1 MPAIVYEFSASG
13 QDAVRRAFQTTAD
26 AEEKA
31 AAAHMRAQRKM
42 SESLV
47 RATQKALG
55 TGTAGG
61 VRQKEYQQQEK
72 AATQSAKSEER
83 ARIAADRAA
92 FRAREKSIQGEERA
106 RIQSSRR
113 VAQEEARNKRELEKI
128 DRDSD
133 KRFEKAQR
141 EREKAAQREAEMRRN
156 AADAGQR
163 DNSGQSNPVEES
175 NTSGSAMK
183 EFFGSMIAMRAFDKL
198 KGTVESAA
206 REAMALQESTNRLS
220 INARGAGQEFVD
232 PAQLR
237 REFETVAV
245 STPGQSAQEISEAIQ
260 QFVSL
265 TGELKTGRESAG
277 TFATVASATGAGIGD
292 VSSAAASIFNQFG
305 LKSKDEMKDV
315 MASLTFQGKKGAFEV
330 KDMAA
335 QFQRLAAAGASF
347 GLTGVQG
354 VKTIGG
360 LAQIARTGTGSAEQ
374 TTTAIE
380 NIFSNMIGKSA
391 LLKKEGVNVYDKKGR
406 TRDVGDILIES
417 IVKSGKNNFEK
428 KSQVLQ
434 QVFGDQ
440 GIRGVRPLLAKY
452 QTEFQ
457 AAQKNGATEAEAA
470 AAGLKKLRETLD
482 ESINAPGAWAE
493 VQKDAAQAQRNISAQ
508 TTASWERVKQVT
520 AEKLLPALTAVTPK
534 LMKLFVGA
542 DGEMGP
548 AMMAVSGFA
557 DGIGLAADAVSEF
570 VDGLYDLGIIKRKPK
585 SFIEQEEAEKKK
597 LAKFD
602 DETGDIYK
610 PEFADQNAAANLDPS
625 KAYMRQNMVN
635 TIAGLHKKAWNG
647 SGPGHEKIQ
656 DLTHDQFVAKYAEL
670 AGDNGDKSD
679 WTGAAGYQHRVGQIA
694 SSLESDPN
702 YDFTTFGDNKIGGDA
717 NEAQKRLVEDYRSQQ
732 IQGGGQAGKMSADME
747 VLAAAAVTAAK
758 ALQMVANSGQAS
770 ITGTSGPSVAPGS

>member
-13 QDAVRRAFQTTAD
+13 QDAVRRAFQTTAE

-31 AAAHMRAQRKM
+31 AAAHARAAK
-42 SESLV
+42 L
-47 RATQKALG
+47 LG
-55 TGTAGG
+55 TGAGG
-61 VRQKEYQQQEK
+61 ARQREQQQQERQVHK
-72 AATQSAKSEER
+72 SAMAEER

-133 KRFEKAQR
+133 KRFEKSQR
-141 EREKAAQREAEMRRN
+141 EREKAAAREAEMRRN
-156 AADAGQR
+156 ATDAGQR
-163 DNSGQSNPVEES
+163 DKS

-183 EFFGSMIAMRAFDKL
+183 EFFGSMVAMRAFDKL

-237 REFETVAV
+237 REFEAVAV

-360 LAQIARTGTGSAEQ
+360 LAQIARTGTGSAAQ

-493 VQKDAAQAQRNISAQ
+493 VQKDAARAQQDISAQ

-570 VDGLYDLGIIKRKPK
+570 VDSLYDLGIIKRKPK

-625 KAYMRQNMVN
+625 KAYLRQNMVN
-635 TIAGLHKKAWNG
+635 TIAGLHEKAWSG

-656 DLTHDQFVAKYAEL
+656 DLTHDQFVAKYNEL

-679 WTGAAGYQHRVGQIA
+679 WTGSAGYQRRVGQIA

-702 YDFTTFGDNKIGGDA
+702 YDFTTFGDNKIGSDA

-732 IQGGGQAGKMSADME
+732 IQGMGEGQSGKMAADME
-747 VLAAAAVTAAK
+747 VLASAAVTAAK

>member
-1 MPAIVYEFSASG
+1 MWE
-13 QDAVRRAFQTTAD
+13 
-26 AEEKA
+26 
-31 AAAHMRAQRKM
+31 
-42 SESLV
+42 
-47 RATQKALG
+47 
-55 TGTAGG
+55 
-61 VRQKEYQQQEK
+61 
-72 AATQSAKSEER
+72 
-83 ARIAADRAA
+83 IA
-92 FRAREKSIQGEERA
+92 
-106 RIQSSRR
+106 
-113 VAQEEARNKRELEKI
+113 
-128 DRDSD
+128 
-133 KRFEKAQR
+133 
-141 EREKAAQREAEMRRN
+141 
-156 AADAGQR
+156 
-163 DNSGQSNPVEES
+163 
-175 NTSGSAMK
+175 
-183 EFFGSMIAMRAFDKL
+183 
-198 KGTVESAA
+198 KGTMVGGLAARGVMMAVDTVKSAA
-206 REAMALQESTNRLS
+206 RSVADLQEAANRTS
-220 INARGAGQEFVD
+220 ISARGAGEDFTD
-232 PAQLR
+232 PAALISDVQKAALG
-237 REFETVAV
+237 A
-245 STPGQSAQEISEAIQ
+245 PGQKAADIMSAIQ
-260 QFVSL
+260 GFVSL
-265 TGELKTGRESAG
+265 TGELKTGRASAG
-277 TFATVASATGAGIGD
+277 TFATVASATGADVGD
-292 VSSAAASIFNQFG
+292 VSQAAASIFNQFG
-305 LKSKDEMKDV
+305 LKSKEEMQDV

-330 KDMAA
+330 KDMAS

-360 LAQIARTGTGSAEQ
+360 LAQIARTGTGSAAQ

-391 LLKKEGVNVYDKKGR
+391 LLKQQGVNVYDKKGR

-493 VQKDAAQAQRNISAQ
+493 VQKDAARAQQDISAQ

-635 TIAGLHKKAWNG
+635 TIAALHDKAWRG
-647 SGPGHEKIQ
+647 SGPGHEEIQ
-656 DLTHDQFVAKYAEL
+656 DLTHDQFVAKYNEL
-670 AGDNGDKSD
+670 AGENGDKSD
-679 WTGAAGYQHRVGQIA
+679 WTGAAGYQRRVGQIA
-694 SSLESDPN
+694 SSLEADPQ
-702 YDFTTFGDNKIGGDA
+702 YDFTSFGDNKIGSDA
-717 NEAQKRLVEDYRSQQ
+717 NEAQKRLVEDYRAQQ
-732 IQGGGQAGKMSADME
+732 IQGGGQGGKMAADMA

-758 ALQMVANSGQAS
+758 ALQMVANSGQSS
-770 ITGTSGPSVAPGS
+770 ITGVSGPSVAPGS